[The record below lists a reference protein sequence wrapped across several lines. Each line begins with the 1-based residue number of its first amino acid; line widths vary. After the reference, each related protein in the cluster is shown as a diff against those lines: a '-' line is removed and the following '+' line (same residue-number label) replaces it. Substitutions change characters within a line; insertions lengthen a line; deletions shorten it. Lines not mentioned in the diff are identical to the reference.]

1 MHALCAGK
9 NRCDLRISGNQHL
22 SIPLDAIQT
31 AIMSYSS
38 TSSSS
43 SSSLS
48 TSSSTSTS
56 TSDPTSHSLTES
68 DYSDSHLQS
77 SSFHSSSLP
86 SSSISSSQDNDSD
99 NDIQNTENNQPTS
112 HSTKSHHSTSS
123 LSSSSFSLQSSSN
136 IGVTDICQS
145 IFTKNDTL
153 YCNTTL
159 SYNGNFNNCG
169 KNVGIGLN
177 GYTYSKEGKPR
188 KNLIF
193 EAVCITELIQLGEIT
208 KQSFAKT
215 EKLLLIVSLL
225 DAISIVI
232 FVVGITWLRYQI
244 EKEGIAADRDQ
255 CTASDYTIACYT
267 MPKEKTN
274 DHNIKNKLLNHF
286 ETVLNENRNLPK
298 NCIENVPDEEI
309 KIADINCST
318 RCTSYLTAAVERGSA
333 AVVVDK
339 MIAKIRN
346 TLSEERV
353 RRSVIT
359 LKKLETNINT
369 LDNVAPSVLYA
380 LKVAL
385 YRFEHYND
393 KCLALHGA
401 ASSNIYSAYIT
412 FESEFSYASCLKQ
425 IPNIGIWTRLTQE
438 KKYKLDGQ
446 TLFITVIINFT
457 VFDFTVF
464 ILFYFHFYFY
474 FLPLF
479 IFHLI
484 IIVFS
489 LHCIFYFFC
498 CLLIT
503 F

>member
-9 NRCDLRISGNQHL
+9 NRCDLRISGDKYL
-22 SIPLDAIQT
+22 SIPLDDIQT
-31 AIMSYSS
+31 AIKSYSS
-38 TSSSS
+38 ASSSS
-43 SSSLS
+43 SSSLSTTSSLS
-48 TSSSTSTS
+48 TSSSTST
-56 TSDPTSHSLTES
+56 TDPTSHSLTEP
-68 DYSDSHLQS
+68 DFSDSQLQS
-77 SSFHSSSLP
+77 SSFLSSPRSSSV
-86 SSSISSSQDNDSD
+86 SSSQN
-99 NDIQNTENNQPTS
+99 NDIDNPNNENDYSSSS
-112 HSTKSHHSTSS
+112 HFKKSLH
-123 LSSSSFSLQSSSN
+123 SSSSFSVQSSSS
-136 IGVTDICQS
+136 IEFTDICQS
-145 IFTKNDTL
+145 IFTKNNTL

-159 SYNGNFNNCG
+159 SYKGNFNNCG

-177 GYTYSKEGKPR
+177 GYTYSKDGKPR

-193 EAVCITELIQLGEIT
+193 EAVCITELIQLGEVT

-232 FVVGITWLRYQI
+232 FVLGITWLRYQI

-267 MPKEKTN
+267 MPKEKTD
-274 DHNIKNKLLNHF
+274 DHQIKNKLLNHF

-298 NCIENVPDEEI
+298 NRIENVPDEEI

-339 MIAKIRN
+339 IIAKIRA

-412 FESEFSYASCLKQ
+412 FESEFSYVSCLKQ
-425 IPNIGIWTRLTQE
+425 VPNIGIWTRLTQD

-457 VFDFTVF
+457 VFNFTVF
-464 ILFYFHFYFY
+464 ILFYFYFYFY
-474 FLPLF
+474 FLLF
-479 IFHLI
+479 IFHLLSLFI
-484 IIVFS
+484 MIVLS
-489 LHCIFYFFC
+489 IE
-498 CLLIT
+498 
-503 F
+503 